1 MDFRYTLANK
11 IRTNLL
17 LFTDREMRT
26 KIPNINA
33 IQKYYN
39 STFQIKNGEFT
50 YSNVKKDQD
59 KNRIQPPKISII
71 RNEAQNKSPLLGKQ
85 HSQKIQQSLSKF
97 LLNKQPKPIL
107 LFSESGNIIFR
118 NKNYKRKSGRK
129 ISSTMIYLTVG
140 NTIKSAKSYLKELCN
155 SLISKTN
162 LKKAIFSKKTY
173 LPKKSKIRK
182 QIKKNRSTIKMSAD
196 NCRKNILSKSP
207 SDLDS
212 FKIIV
217 FGY

>member
-1 MDFRYTLANK
+1 MNFRYTLANK

-33 IQKYYN
+33 IKKYYN
-39 STFQIKNGEFT
+39 NTLQIKNEELI
-50 YSNVKKDQD
+50 YSNVKKDTD
-59 KNRIQPPKISII
+59 KNRIQPPKINII
-71 RNEAQNKSPLLGKQ
+71 RNEVQDKSPLFAKQ
-85 HSQKIQQSLSKF
+85 YSQKIQQSLSKF
-97 LLNKQPKPIL
+97 LLNKQPKPVL
-107 LFSESGNIIFR
+107 LFSENGNIIFK
-118 NKNYKRKSGRK
+118 NKNYKRKSDRK

-140 NTIKSAKSYLKELCN
+140 NTKKSAKSYLKELCN

-162 LKKAIFSKKTY
+162 LKKAIFSRKTY
-173 LPKKSKIRK
+173 LQKKNKIKK